1 MFFFLWKKAVT
12 PLEVTLRLPLL
23 LVAAAVAAAAV
34 VRVVVPVGIIGMS
47 I

>member
-23 LVAAAVAAAAV
+23 LVAAAAV